1 MEEEKKLARERAAII
16 LQVRSGALTA
26 TEGAERLGIS
36 RKTYYEWEDRA
47 LQAMALALENHAPGR
62 PRVPPDAEKEELQS
76 KVRDLEK
83 RLYLAEKTIKAKE
96 VLSPY
101 DLHEAK
107 KTGRKSRRTGRGNPE
122 SDGDH
127 RGDKRENRDALWDDL
142 PGDEDSIGDLGPVAE
157 EEEGESSPPQ
167 SPGAEEGGAV
177 RSLHVGGGDPV
188 AEPWHKAK

>member
-1 MEEEKKLARERAAII
+1 MEKEKKLARERASII

-62 PRVPPDAEKEELQS
+62 PPVPPDTEKEELQS

-83 RLYLAEKTIKAKE
+83 RLYVAEKTIEVKE
-96 VLSPY
+96 MFSAL

-107 KTGRKSRRTGRGNPE
+107 KNKTKEQKGGKRRSE
-122 SDGDH
+122 
-127 RGDKRENRDALWDDL
+127 K
-142 PGDEDSIGDLGPVAE
+142 
-157 EEEGESSPPQ
+157 
-167 SPGAEEGGAV
+167 
-177 RSLHVGGGDPV
+177 
-188 AEPWHKAK
+188 